1 MNRSPYQDIC
11 TFFSS
16 RRLQLIP
23 SGARNLLGISH
34 RVGRNAGSS
43 GRQMYRPWAGQARG
57 NISML
62 QDRWR
67 IPSVSAPLLRR
78 LRFLQSGGLHC
89 PPRREKTG
97 PERTS
102 RAVSPLEYAPAKAI
116 IYFAVKYIISLAKDA
131 GGPPCFLAPL
141 PHCHATFRTTLP
153 MFCRAWIKR

>member
-16 RRLQLIP
+16 RRLHLIP
-23 SGARNLLGISH
+23 RRARNLLGISH
-34 RVGRNAGSS
+34 KVGRNAGSS

-67 IPSVSAPLLRR
+67 IPSMSALPLHHLG
-78 LRFLQSGGLHC
+78 FLQSGGLHC

-102 RAVSPLEYAPAKAI
+102 RAVSPLEYALTKNAPASPLQSALTRI
-116 IYFAVKYIISLAKDA
+116 P
-131 GGPPCFLAPL
+131 GGYPCFTASLL
-141 PHCHATFRTTLP
+141 PCPCETSNG
-153 MFCRAWIKR
+153 KRSGS

>member
-67 IPSVSAPLLRR
+67 IPSMSALSLHPLW
-78 LRFLQSGGLHC
+78 FLESGGPRR

-102 RAVSPLEYAPAKAI
+102 RAVSPLEYALTKTKDLNPPGMNTYKRRRGGLPA
-116 IYFAVKYIISLAKDA
+116 SLLPCLVVMQPSAQPCRYSA
-131 GGPPCFLAPL
+131 GRG
-141 PHCHATFRTTLP
+141 
-153 MFCRAWIKR
+153 